1 VHTIETRNTQCKR
14 REQRHTW
21 KSSFHDK
28 RLQNKIGQKLEI
40 TEKKNLKI
48 NHLQSVLKMASEL

>member
-1 VHTIETRNTQCKR
+1 MQAPRTAPHQEKFLSRQEVT
-14 REQRHTW
+14 EQDWSKTG
-21 KSSFHDK
+21 D
-28 RLQNKIGQKLEI
+28 